1 MQNAQK
7 ETKAQR
13 TFNCF
18 QLQDSVV
25 VVRACEAALILISLP
40 TISTHC
46 MAQTVSFGRFCKYLS
61 EKLAFLC
68 QDIPD
73 DMDNGDI
80 EDCVS
85 SWG

>member
-1 MQNAQK
+1 M
-7 ETKAQR
+7 
-13 TFNCF
+13 
-18 QLQDSVV
+18 V

-40 TISTHC
+40 TIGINC
-46 MAQTVSFGRFCKYLS
+46 MAQKTTIEHFCKQLS

-68 QDIPD
+68 QDIPE

-80 EDCVS
+80 EDCPS